1 MIESSMIRMVR
12 KLNPHAYVLIAVGV
26 ASYLIRNGYISFL
39 PIEVRSAYFMK
50 FDFINFF
57 RIDDRTAFFVS
68 LGLIGCGLAVLL
80 FNYLRG
86 EHAESTDDVYLI
98 DEKKILT
105 NVMSA
110 TSTSSPFSK
119 NEIKENEYKIK
130 LLAEITRAIEVGSL
144 QITEEE
150 KESILEEIKKDIL
163 VDTANPVVSEIEEK
177 YLKNIKRASQIERAQ
192 EQLEKTRLRLR
203 REISALGRR
212 CNINL
217 IAGVLTTTTAM
228 GILTTIVF
236 DAEVKLTVETLV
248 SHFAG
253 KFVLGLFIEICS
265 LFFLTLYIY
274 GLGQIKLFHNE
285 ITNIEM
291 KFFSLDSAVRSRN
304 EDLINSVINE
314 FSKLNGSVK
323 IDN

>member
-105 NVMSA
+105 NMLSY
-110 TSTSSPFSK
+110 SPFSK
-119 NEIKENEYKIK
+119 KEIKENEYKIK
-130 LLAEITRAIEVGSL
+130 SLAEITRAIEVGNL

-150 KESILEEIKKDIL
+150 KDSILEEIKKDIL
-163 VDTANPVVSEIEEK
+163 VDTAKPVVPEIEEK

-217 IAGVLTTTTAM
+217 IAGVLTTITAM
-228 GILTTIVF
+228 GILATIVF
-236 DAEVKLTVETLV
+236 DTEVKLTIETLM

-253 KFVLGLFIEICS
+253 KFILGLFIEISS

-304 EDLINSVINE
+304 EDLINLVINE
-314 FSKLNGSVK
+314 FYKTGRNDV
-323 IDN
+323 